1 MMDPLDHAHALNP
14 DPYLLEYPEES
25 QEELK
30 PTSLLENYEI
40 TPECNGFGVT
50 NISSDPGCSRPES
63 TGVKTRSRK
72 RHQKSEKADKSSKPN
87 SQSVISE
94 NPQYLQEHRKQLRKL
109 MKYRVVAAKEKAKI
123 CFLKRVKLER
133 SLDIKIEYPFQ
144 AGNII

>member
-1 MMDPLDHAHALNP
+1 MMDPLDHSHALNP

-72 RHQKSEKADKSSKPN
+72 RHQKSEKADKSSKCN
-87 SQSVISE
+87 SQSIISE

-133 SLDIKIEYPFQ
+133 ALDIKIEYPFQ